1 MPMSRGFLRRTRTVD
16 SNIDASGKNGFRINW
31 NHPAEAARHS
41 LYRTEQQ
48 L

>member
-1 MPMSRGFLRRTRTVD
+1 MSRGFLRRVNAVD

-31 NHPAEAARHS
+31 NHAVEAARHS

>member
-1 MPMSRGFLRRTRTVD
+1 MTRGIFILGGVD

-31 NHPAEAARHS
+31 NHAGRAARHS